1 MNLSRRQSTPTNGK
15 MTIKD
20 INELKPDYSKAM
32 DIRGEPTS
40 VCVCG
45 SYIWNLKVA
54 FDWDG
59 TIGMYFRDMECA
71 DCGTQATAPVEE

>member
-1 MNLSRRQSTPTNGK
+1 M
-15 MTIKD
+15 KD
-20 INELKPDYSKAM
+20 INKLRPDYTQAM

-45 SYIWNLKVA
+45 CFVWNLKVV
-54 FDWDG
+54 FDEDN

-71 DCGTQATAPVEE
+71 TCGTQATAPIEE